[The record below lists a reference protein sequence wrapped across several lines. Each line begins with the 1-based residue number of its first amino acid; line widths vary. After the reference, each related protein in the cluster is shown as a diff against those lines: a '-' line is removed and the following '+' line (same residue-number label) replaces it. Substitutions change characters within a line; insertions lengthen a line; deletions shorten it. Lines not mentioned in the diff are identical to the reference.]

1 MKVIVGLKD
10 QRTPLKIKGK
20 LLTGSSTISLEK
32 DDEVVKYMNAGIL
45 DFKMIDFFITKKEPG
60 ELLCEILQPPK
71 TKGSIKRKRK

>member
-10 QRTPLKIKGK
+10 QRTSLKIKGK

-45 DFKMIDFFITKKEPG
+45 DFKMIDTSIKEPG